1 MNEIILLLLSIVN
14 ISIISF
20 MVYKKKYGVAWLLAF
35 LQILILLIK

>member
-1 MNEIILLLLSIVN
+1 MNEIILLLLSIAN

-20 MVYKKKYGVAWLLAF
+20 MIYKKKYGAAWALAF